1 MMGIVC
7 GLGAI
12 KGGSEYYYT
21 DCCGNFIS
29 GVNTGGSDLTVTFDY
44 DSPNAGVGLLN
55 VTSSTSCAT
64 PTPTPTP
71 TITPTNTVTP
81 TVTPT
86 TTQTPTPS
94 ITPSVTPSNSPVTRL
109 KNNCD
114 VVTLFDMGISCN
126 VIQNPSSSTSL
137 DGVISMNVTGGTAPY
152 SYFWQGGQRT
162 QTLFGVPQG
171 NYEIVV
177 VDYYGDYTA
186 STICSLVGPSP
197 TATPTM
203 TPTPSNTPPIQCVD
217 LCMIVTDLK
226 GVTIFGPYQFT
237 CGGTKNGKFIWEGS
251 TQGLAND
258 EQPLVMYWTGT
269 RWEIW
274 YSDYSNPFTIN
285 GSVIA
290 SQVGQSIPTS
300 GWQFYGG
307 LATGNIT
314 MTTGS
319 CPEYPPL
326 VVNLT
331 SNNNTCQGMKICD
344 GSITAN
350 VQGGLSPYY
359 YSINGGVT
367 TQTSP
372 IFSNLCPANY
382 TVNVYDSLGNEQSSS
397 VVIGFNSTPVTYQL
411 SVVDYGTPIV
421 GGTPNVSNSLTKQ
434 YKIQS
439 NPPIPVGTSITFNL
453 TFSNTKTY
461 QGPGNGTIDN
471 TFILSK
477 NGVQQT
483 PTLVSNTPVV
493 TNRLGCNNTQ
503 TGITQTNSIILTMGN
518 GDDILIN
525 ETSNLVLTSP
535 QGSSQTNCT
544 TTLLQS
550 ITSNITQVSVIGNE
564 CATSVGSSRNVLEN
578 SITYVPTTPP
588 LLTNIIRA
596 FGRLTNN
603 SGGQLVF
610 TNQPIEYVKCV
621 WNNRLTLGY
630 SNADG
635 LAEYCDGEIQI
646 DSQLYVNNTGT
657 QLSTKNGNYVVD
669 LSTLP
674 TSLTNNYNLTPPGS
688 KFVLIMN
695 NGVVDS
701 IINFNDIGD
710 CPLPCTSC

>member
-1 MMGIVC
+1 MQGIIC
-7 GLGAI
+7 GLGLI
-12 KGGSEYYYT
+12 KKGSEYYYT

-29 GVNTGGSDLTVTFDY
+29 GFNDTGGDLEVIFNY
-44 DSPNAGVGLLN
+44 NFARSGVGKLN
-55 VTSSTSCAT
+55 VPATTSCAS

-86 TTQTPTPS
+86 TTPTPTPS
-94 ITPSVTPSNSPVTRL
+94 TTPSITPSNSPVTRL
-109 KNNCD
+109 QNNCE

-217 LCMIVTDLK
+217 LCMIVTDNK
-226 GVTIFGPYQFT
+226 GIANFGPAQFICDGT
-237 CGGTKNGKFIWEGS
+237 LNGQFRWFCENDGKSLWIIWDSTNNRWVVYFDSEGTNPAGFSGGIAVSEVF
-251 TQGLAND
+251 
-258 EQPLVMYWTGT
+258 QP
-269 RWEIW
+269 
-274 YSDYSNPFTIN
+274 
-285 GSVIA
+285 
-290 SQVGQSIPTS
+290 IPTS

-307 LATGNIT
+307 SGEGTIT
-314 MTTGS
+314 VTTGT
-319 CPEYPPL
+319 CPEYPPF

-331 SNNNTCQGMKICD
+331 SNNNTCQGMKNCD
-344 GSITAN
+344 GSIIVNA
-350 VQGGLSPYY
+350 QGSLPPYY

-382 TVNVYDSLGNEQSSS
+382 TVTVISSAGWRKSSS

-493 TNRLGCNNTQ
+493 TNRLGCNNTE

-578 SITYVPTTPP
+578 SITYVPTVIPIPEVLVHDSYGSSTSIVG
-588 LLTNIIRA
+588 LCNSTTI
-596 FGRLTNN
+596 FGNLYSYSSEGLSPDVGITLYQYIGTNN
-603 SGGQLVF
+603 VLSSPLPPFSTSIYQFLGWDGGQKYRF
-610 TNQPIEYVKCV
+610 
-621 WNNRLTLGY
+621 
-630 SNADG
+630 
-635 LAEYCDGEIQI
+635 QI
-646 DSQLYVNNTGT
+646 TGT
-657 QLSTKNGNYVVD
+657 
-669 LSTLP
+669 
-674 TSLTNNYNLTPPGS
+674 PGVITTIS
-688 KFVLIMN
+688 P
-695 NGVVDS
+695 
-701 IINFNDIGD
+701 
-710 CPLPCTSC
+710 CP